1 MVSLQG
7 IFEGLKAYRTEDGRI
22 LLFRPE
28 ENALRMKIG
37 ADRLCMP
44 PPSVE
49 QFVDA
54 VKQTVIANKRWVC
67 ISSYLSLWT
76 FPSTSFVYGFKL
88 RLWSH
93 ALRFMILW
101 KIAAVITLAISYCG
115 DLQKLYGVAVIF
127 GLDHNLKP

>member
-28 ENALRMKIG
+28 ENALRMKVG

-44 PPSVE
+44 SPSVE

-54 VKQTVIANKRWVC
+54 VTQTVIANKRWVC
-67 ISSYLSLWT
+67 ISSYLS
-76 FPSTSFVYGFKL
+76 FVDFSVYQLHIWF
-88 RLWSH
+88 
-93 ALRFMILW
+93 
-101 KIAAVITLAISYCG
+101 
-115 DLQKLYGVAVIF
+115 
-127 GLDHNLKP
+127 